1 MTRQPPAENDVPP
14 NSDSSRAPDLRDPT
28 LELPSADH
36 WLPTDLSDL
45 IPDEYAA
52 YRSPLRATLVRFLDG
67 LEPQRRIEIV
77 QNQLALAESATTIE
91 RVLTLLHDCPS
102 LHKLGQVVARD
113 RRLDASLRRRLATL
127 ESLPGQVPLDELRP
141 ILHSELGDAAARLRL
156 GPTLAEGS
164 VCAVVPFSEE
174 GSAKSD
180 ANGGQTG
187 VLKIVK
193 PGVRERLEEELS
205 LWPSVG
211 AFLEERCRRDGLAT
225 PAWRET
231 LDQVAELLA
240 GEVDLSA
247 EQRHL
252 EEAHELLRAHD
263 RVVVPERLDL
273 STPHVTAMTRL
284 EGRPLTESRGS
295 LLHRARLASATI
307 DALIARPLLQ
317 AEGPAMFHA
326 DPHAGNL
333 LALQGPD
340 GAETG
345 RVGIIDWALVERLSK
360 TDRVHFVQIALGA
373 ITLDR
378 RRIVRAVVALS
389 ENTPDTDTLTDIVD
403 RFLASVRR
411 GRLPGFAGLSKLLDE
426 IVVSTSARFP
436 TRLLLFRKSL
446 LTLEGVLR
454 DLCPELPVDV
464 ALLAAVGRQ
473 LVRDAPRR
481 LFAWPGRRD
490 FGTHLSNLEL
500 LGLLTAPTRT
510 TIRFWRQ
517 TLRDLDAVPEPS
529 HH

>member
-1 MTRQPPAENDVPP
+1 MSRRPTITVPP
-14 NSDSSRAPDLRDPT
+14 PDQW
-28 LELPSADH
+28 LPS
-36 WLPTDLSDL
+36 DLSAL
-45 IPDEYAA
+45 IPDGYAA
-52 YRSPLRATLVRFLDG
+52 YRQPLRASLARFLDG
-67 LEPQRRIEIV
+67 LSPERRVEIV
-77 QNQLALAESATTIE
+77 QHQLAQPADASVVD
-91 RVLTLLHDCPS
+91 RVLVLLHDCPS

-113 RRLDASLRRRLATL
+113 RRLDVALRRRLATL
-127 ESLPGQVPLDELRP
+127 ETLPGRVPVDALRP
-141 ILHSELGDAAARLRL
+141 LIETELGEAAGDLDL
-156 GPTLAEGS
+156 EPTLAEGS
-164 VCAVVPFSEE
+164 VCAVVPFTRIR
-174 GSAKSD
+174 GS
-180 ANGGQTG
+180 GQG

-193 PGVRERLEEELS
+193 PGIRERLEEELR
-205 LWPSVG
+205 LLPAIG
-211 AFLEERCRRDGLAT
+211 AFLEEQCHHDGLAT

-231 LDQVAELLA
+231 LDQVADLLV

-252 EEAHELLRAHD
+252 DEARALLRSHD
-263 RVVVPERLDL
+263 RVVVPERFDL
-273 STPHVTAMTRL
+273 STPHVTAMSRIH
-284 EGRPLTESRGS
+284 GRPITECRGS

-307 DALIARPLLQ
+307 DALIATPLLQ
-317 AEGPAMFHA
+317 ADGPALFHA

-333 LALQGPD
+333 LATD
-340 GAETG
+340 DG

-360 TDRVHFVQIALGA
+360 SDRVYFVQIALGA
-373 ITLDR
+373 LTLDR
-378 RRIVRAVVALS
+378 RRIVRAVAALS
-389 ENTPDTDTLTDIVD
+389 ESDPDPTVLTDIVD
-403 RFLASVRR
+403 RFLAKVRR
-411 GRLPGFAGLSKLLDE
+411 GRLPGFAGLSSLLDE

-500 LGLLTAPTRT
+500 LALVTAPTRT

-517 TLRDLDAVPEPS
+517 TLQDLQSLPEPS
-529 HH
+529 RS